1 MRLETKRE
9 GIHIQCG
16 RGGKIM
22 KRIAVFDSKKY
33 DESSFAPHL
42 KQYEFAF
49 YKDKL
54 SQHTAILAKGF
65 DAVICFVNDDL
76 SKGVLDKLMEY
87 GIHAVFLRCAGY
99 NNVDLDAAYKNKIHI
114 IRVPA
119 YSPYAIAEH
128 AFALLL
134 SLNRHIH
141 KAYIRSRDFNF
152 NLDGLTG
159 FDLHEKTVG
168 VVGTGKIGRVFIDIA
183 RGFGMHVICYDPYPV
198 KDSDYEY
205 VSLEELYTRSD
216 IISLHCPL
224 IESNKHMIGHD
235 AIAKMKKGVVIINT
249 SRGALIDS
257 KALLEGL
264 KEKKIGAVGLDVY
277 EEEANLFYK
286 DNSFKIINDDVL
298 SLLIQ
303 LPNVIITSHQAYLT
317 HEALDNIAKTTIQNM
332 DEYFG
337 DELIT
342 NELCYHCEKSKDPEA
357 CYKARKKKCF

>member
-1 MRLETKRE
+1 
-9 GIHIQCG
+9 
-16 RGGKIM
+16 M

-33 DESSFAPHL
+33 DESSFAPYL

-49 YKDKL
+49 FKDKL
-54 SQHTAILAKGF
+54 SLHTVILAKGF
-65 DAVICFVNDDL
+65 DAVMCFVNDDL
-76 SKGVLDKLMEY
+76 SKEVIEKLAEY

-99 NNVDLDAAYKNKIHI
+99 NNADLEAAYINKVHV

-159 FDLHEKTVG
+159 FDLHAKTVG
-168 VVGTGKIGRVFIDIA
+168 VIGTGKIGRVFIDIA
-183 RGFGMHVICYDPYPV
+183 RGFGMNVICYDPYPV

-205 VSLEELYTRSD
+205 VSLDELYTRSD
-216 IISLHCPL
+216 VISLHCPL
-224 IESNKHMIGHD
+224 IESNKHMVDHN
-235 AIAKMKKGVVIINT
+235 AIEKMKKGVILINT
-249 SRGALIDS
+249 SRGALVDS

-286 DNSFKIINDDVL
+286 DNSLKIIQDDVL

-337 DELIT
+337 DGFIT
-342 NELCYHCEKSKDPEA
+342 NEVCYHCEKSKDPQS
-357 CYKARKKKCF
+357 CYKSRKKRCF